1 MKTKPV
7 FGIDV
12 DGTLAEYHGHFL
24 AFAEQWLGRQ
34 ITGQPYRGEQTLAQ
48 FMGVSKQTYR
58 RIKLAYRQS
67 GLKRAMPPLTGA
79 PELTRSLRRSGAQVW
94 ICTTRPYLRVPGV
107 EEDTRVWLRRNGIQ
121 YDELLMG
128 EHKYR
133 DLVAHQKHGAADVV
147 AVLDDLPE
155 LIERAK
161 EQRLLPVLLRRPHNT
176 SFEWPLRARGLAE
189 AQELLLEL
197 LQAWKRNESAEETIL
212 HYQLNTLAPG
222 GCHEYNRKR

>member
-1 MKTKPV
+1 MKVKPV

-12 DGTLAEYHGHFL
+12 DGTLAEYHIHFL
-24 AFAEQWLGRQ
+24 GFAEQWLGRPLN
-34 ITGQPYRGEQTLAQ
+34 TRPYMGDVPLYT

-67 GLKRAMPPLTGA
+67 GLKRAMPALPGA
-79 PELTRSLRRSGAQVW
+79 AELTRNLRRSGAQVW

-133 DLVAHQKHGAADVV
+133 DLVAHQPRGADDVV

-155 LIERAK
+155 LIQRASDVG
-161 EQRLLPVLLRRPHNT
+161 LLPVLLRRPHNGGCA
-176 SFEWPLRARGLAE
+176 WKPRARGLIE
-189 AQELLLEL
+189 AQQILLECL
-197 LQAWKRNESAEETIL
+197 NAWKHGESAHETML
-212 HYQLNTLAPG
+212 HYQANVG
-222 GCHEYNRKR
+222 GCHEYNRR